1 MELNVTDYNEAIIKW
16 CNTIL
21 GCHYNLL
28 FLTEDYSK
36 DKVRENR
43 ALIDRNLVRMHLS
56 AQKIIGLVFPIPNAG
71 EIHGLPKEATMAADD
86 PDVIVVDREN
96 PNWDFRPWFGEKSGV
111 LKEAVN
117 KLMDYLE
124 TEYDPQVVTHLSETE
139 WEKSVGG
146 TIRSN
151 MREIKGKANALLEM
165 IETDRLVIKDVRV
178 EEQEED
184 EWEEE

>member
-1 MELNVTDYNEAIIKW
+1 
-16 CNTIL
+16 
-21 GCHYNLL
+21 
-28 FLTEDYSK
+28 
-36 DKVRENR
+36 
-43 ALIDRNLVRMHLS
+43 
-56 AQKIIGLVFPIPNAG
+56 
-71 EIHGLPKEATMAADD
+71 MAADD

-96 PNWDFRPWFGEKSGV
+96 PSWDFRPWFGEKSGV

-124 TEYDPQVVTHLSETE
+124 TEYDPQVITHLSETE

-146 TIRSN
+146 MIRVN

-165 IETDRLVIKDVRV
+165 IETDRLVIKGVRV